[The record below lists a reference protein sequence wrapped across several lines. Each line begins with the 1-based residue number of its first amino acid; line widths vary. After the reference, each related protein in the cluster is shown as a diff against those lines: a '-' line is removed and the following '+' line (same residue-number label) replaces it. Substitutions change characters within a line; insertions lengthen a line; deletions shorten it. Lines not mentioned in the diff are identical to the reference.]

1 MRPTARGREDVTVLG
16 EGALRQEDAARG
28 AERRG
33 VAAGGAAGVCRGRG
47 RTLRPRGL
55 PGCRGRRRTI
65 CRLVPEP
72 LPRVRSLLFTCRS
85 AVKREV
91 GTGPEI
97 HQQNG
102 ARTEELKHGDSG
114 RDGGPAHLLR
124 APAPTGQ
131 QSSPNLKA
139 DFAQRAPDRK
149 MKATD

>member
-47 RTLRPRGL
+47 RTLRPRGF
-55 PGCRGRRRTI
+55 PGCRGRRR
-65 CRLVPEP
+65 P
-72 LPRVRSLLFTCRS
+72 LLRVRSLLFTCRS

-102 ARTEELKHGDSG
+102 ARTEELKDGDSG